1 MKQTNQKKKKTKRIQ
16 FKVTCKKTFKKY
28 EIN

>member
-1 MKQTNQKKKKTKRIQ
+1 MKQTNQKKEKTKRIE
-16 FKVTCKKTFKKY
+16 FKASCKNTFKKY